1 MAMSAK
7 MATNVAPE
15 LLLAVW
21 KEKNVMEKR
30 KRRRKEKK
38 ESRLSILQPCSKG
51 SHYIY
56 AISHC
61 RCASDNYLHDIF
73 TWFVSD

>member
-7 MATNVAPE
+7 MATNVTPE

-38 ESRLSILQPCSKG
+38 REQAVDTAALFKRKSL
-51 SHYIY
+51 YIRHQ
-56 AISHC
+56 S
-61 RCASDNYLHDIF
+61 L
-73 TWFVSD
+73 

>member
-30 KRRRKEKK
+30 KRRRKEKRK
-38 ESRLSILQPCSKG
+38 REQAVDTAALFERKSL
-51 SHYIY
+51 YIRHQ
-56 AISHC
+56 S
-61 RCASDNYLHDIF
+61 L
-73 TWFVSD
+73 